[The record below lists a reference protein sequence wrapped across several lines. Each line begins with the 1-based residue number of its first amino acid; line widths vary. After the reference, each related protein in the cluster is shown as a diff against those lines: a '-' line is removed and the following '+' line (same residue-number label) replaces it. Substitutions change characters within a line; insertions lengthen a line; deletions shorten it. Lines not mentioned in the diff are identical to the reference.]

1 MEIRRA
7 CPGDYA
13 EVIDLQATNFLFNLA
28 AEDREGGF
36 LSAQFTL
43 PQFVA
48 MADDLG
54 VLVAKDADHVVGY
67 VCAHRIDLPRL
78 PPLVDAM
85 VRCCRA
91 ASYQGALLAHARL
104 FVYGPVCIARAHRG
118 RGVLRELYRA
128 VLAEMAGRFEVGVTL
143 VSDDNPHSLQA
154 HVEGLGMDDVAR
166 FEHGGRLYHLL
177 AFAVR

>member
-7 CPGDYA
+7 SPGDYA
-13 EVIDLQATNFLFNLA
+13 EVIDLQAANFLFNLA

-91 ASYQGALLAHARL
+91 ASYRGALLAHARL